1 MVNRLRGISAL
12 VVVAGAFLFLGA
24 HSAMAQK
31 GRKISLGDAPSMKK
45 GSPEL
50 VLVEV
55 SDFQCPY
62 CGQGARNVLPLISQ
76 KFVDTGKVELVHLN
90 LPLPMHPHAFK
101 AAEAAACAGDQKA
114 FWPMNHLLFNHQ
126 DALAPAQ
133 LPQYAEELGL
143 DVAAF
148 QKCLS
153 SGQHGAGIR
162 KEIRIAESLG
172 ITGTPAYL
180 LGGRLPDSD
189 KIQLLEILKGLPPY
203 EELDKTITT
212 LLRAISHAAR

>member
-1 MVNRLRGISAL
+1 MVNRLRGVSAL
-12 VVVAGAFLFLGA
+12 VVVSGAFLFLGA

-45 GSPEL
+45 GSPDL

-62 CGQGARNVLPLISQ
+62 CGQGARNVLPLVSQ
-76 KFVDTGKVELVHLN
+76 KFVDTGKVELVYLN
-90 LPLPMHPHAFK
+90 LPLQRHPHAFK

-114 FWPMNHLLFNHQ
+114 FWPMSHLLFDHQ
-126 DALAPAQ
+126 DALAPAE

-162 KEIRIAESLG
+162 KEIRLAESLG

-180 LGGRLPDSD
+180 LGRRLPDSD
-189 KIQLLEILKGLPPY
+189 KIQILEIVKGLPPY
-203 EELDKTITT
+203 EELDQAITA
-212 LLRAISHAAR
+212 LLPSK